1 MGIRRTILNV
11 LKVLNLDMKNVTID
25 DNYDEYISIAIPFEH
40 LKEFIEQEE
49 GYGSTINYEKFKGI
63 VDLALPEDITVTV
76 SELNEKLF
84 LDFAMNDEQRK
95 LIKESWGL

>member
-40 LKEFIEQEE
+40 LKE
-49 GYGSTINYEKFKGI
+49 
-63 VDLALPEDITVTV
+63 L
-76 SELNEKLF
+76 
-84 LDFAMNDEQRK
+84 
-95 LIKESWGL
+95 